1 MKHILQQSFEG
12 NNHLKLCTISTLH
25 LWMNAVAGQN
35 WQMATF
41 GSAESHKSTTRR
53 WGGGFAS
60 WCRFWEV
67 LVRLIF
73 FMQLLFDKN
82 ESEWFGM
89 IPNTTSANALLPKS
103 VVIGGWVWWSCW
115 AGRSLQRYQQSSL
128 IWFDV
133 CVFSQFAWEFDYD
146 QQAWHMY
153 IYIYIFTYM
162 YIYMMIIDFELI
174 TKGDISSW

>member
-1 MKHILQQSFEG
+1 
-12 NNHLKLCTISTLH
+12 
-25 LWMNAVAGQN
+25 MNAVAGQN

-153 IYIYIFTYM
+153 IYIHIYVYIHDDHWCIYLIM
-162 YIYMMIIDFELI
+162 YKYIIHIFPPYISYELQAQVLMT
-174 TKGDISSW
+174 TKIIGIL